1 MPLAEILSEV
11 ARGSLMLLVAVLA
24 IYLSLRLLGKIA
36 KFIIGAVVVALVIYF
51 VFFAT
56 DIASVI
62 KDAVLQQHVTFFKDP
77 EEGQDMEVHFTF

>member
-24 IYLSLRLLGKIA
+24 IYLALRLLGKIA
-36 KFIIGAVVVALVIYF
+36 KFIIGAVVIALVIYF

-56 DIASVI
+56 DIASTI
-62 KDAVLQQHVTFFKDP
+62 KDAVMRLPLWETILRK
-77 EEGQDMEVHFTF
+77 GA

>member
-36 KFIIGAVVVALVIYF
+36 KFIIGAVVIALVIYF

-62 KDAVLQQHVTFFKDP
+62 KDAVMQLPLWQTIL
-77 EEGQDMEVHFTF
+77 